1 MATDAAALGCL
12 RFVPNEPPE
21 RARLGPLRLLLPPIG
36 GVCRAV
42 ARTSGLALS
51 GRFRLT
57 ADTLARHPVAAAAER
72 WGCFARGLRSASRD
86 SWDPSGPITPLLF
99 AGSKR
104 WHDRSFRF
112 SLQRPARLA

>member
-42 ARTSGLALS
+42 ARTSGLSLIERFPRDGRHAL
-51 GRFRLT
+51 
-57 ADTLARHPVAAAAER
+57 LATRYRQRQSV
-72 WGCFARGLRSASRD
+72 GSCLARGLPSASRRFVGT
-86 SWDPSGPITPLLF
+86 PQGPQHHF
-99 AGSKR
+99 
-104 WHDRSFRF
+104 F
-112 SLQRPARLA
+112 S